1 MSNGDRPAFLFP
13 GQLSEWVGMGRD
25 FYDADSAGE
34 ARGLFDETSRRC
46 GLDLARILFEGPESE
61 LHENLPAQAGVFLVS
76 TLAARELA
84 RRGGRPS
91 ATAGYSLGNYA
102 AMVAAGGISYEEAL
116 DVLIAVWRETE
127 RLGIRGAM
135 GAVVGARADAVEGVC
150 EALRGRNRPVWIG
163 NVNASTQFVLT
174 GSKDGVA
181 EALAELTPRALS
193 VLPLTMSWPIHSE
206 LMRPVAEAIAPRIAA
221 LRTIRDPDV
230 PYYGPEGGAVRSGE
244 EIRRLLGTAFC
255 FPTLWKQTFEAMVA
269 DGQRVFLEV
278 GPGEMLSKMA
288 RWIDRN
294 ARCHAAGTLSAIE
307 AVGGRVGAAS

>member
-1 MSNGDRPAFLFP
+1 MTAIPAFLFP

-25 FYDADSAGE
+25 FHDADPE
-34 ARGLFDETSRRC
+34 ARALFDATSQRC

-61 LHENLPAQAGVFLVS
+61 LRENLPAQAGVFLVS
-76 TLAARELA
+76 TLAARELV
-84 RRGGRPS
+84 RRGVRPP

-116 DVLIAVWRETE
+116 EVLVAVWQETE

-150 EALRGRNRPVWIG
+150 AALRARHRPVWIG

-221 LRTIRDPDV
+221 LRSVRDPDV
-230 PYYGPEGGAVRSGE
+230 PYYGPEGLAVRSGE

-255 FPTLWKQTFEAMVA
+255 FPTLWKQSFEAMVA
-269 DGQRVFLEV
+269 DGHKVFLEV
-278 GPGEMLSKMA
+278 GPGEMLSRMA
-288 RWIDRN
+288 RWIDRG
-294 ARCHAAGTLSAIE
+294 ARCHAAGTLSAI
-307 AVGGRVGAAS
+307 ASVGGRVGAA

>member
-1 MSNGDRPAFLFP
+1 MSESPGFLFP

-25 FYDADSAGE
+25 FYDSEPPGE
-34 ARGLFDETSRRC
+34 ARDLFAFTSDRC
-46 GLDLARILFEGPESE
+46 GLDLGRIVFKGPESV

-76 TLAARELA
+76 TLAARALA
-84 RRGGRPS
+84 RRGVRPA

-102 AMVAAGGISYEEAL
+102 AMVAAGGLSYEDAL

-127 RLGIRGAM
+127 RLGIRGGM

-150 EALRGRNRPVWIG
+150 AALRARGLPVWIG

-174 GSKDGVA
+174 GSKEAVEA
-181 EALAELTPRALS
+181 ALAELTPRALN

-206 LMRPVAEAIAPRIAA
+206 LMRPVAEAIAPRVAA
-221 LRTIRDPDV
+221 LTSLRDPDV
-230 PYYGPEGGAVRSGE
+230 PYYGPEGRAVRTGE

-255 FPTLWKQTFEAMVA
+255 FPTLWKQTFEALVA
-269 DGQRVFLEV
+269 DGHRVFLET

-288 RWIDRN
+288 RWIDRSV
-294 ARCHAAGTLSAIE
+294 RCVPAGTVAAID
-307 AVGGRVGAAS
+307 AVGGRVGAE

>member
-84 RRGGRPS
+84 RRGVRPS

-221 LRTIRDPDV
+221 L
-230 PYYGPEGGAVRSGE
+230 
-244 EIRRLLGTAFC
+244 LGTAFC

>member
-1 MSNGDRPAFLFP
+1 MTSRPAFLFP

-25 FYDADSAGE
+25 FHDADPE
-34 ARGLFDETSRRC
+34 ARALFDTTSQRC
-46 GLDLARILFEGPESE
+46 GLDLARILFDGPESE

-76 TLAARELA
+76 TLASRELA
-84 RRGGRPS
+84 RRGVRAS

-127 RLGIRGAM
+127 RLRIRGAM

-150 EALRGRNRPVWIG
+150 AALRANQRPVWIG

-174 GSKDGVA
+174 GSKEGVA

-206 LMRPVAEAIAPRIAA
+206 LMRPVAEAIAPRIAS
-221 LRTIRDPDV
+221 LRSVRDPDV
-230 PYYGPEGGAVRSGE
+230 PYYGPEGFAVRSGE

-255 FPTLWKQTFEAMVA
+255 FPTLWKQSFEAMVA
-269 DGQRVFLEV
+269 DGHRDFLEV

-288 RWIDRN
+288 RWIDRGV
-294 ARCHAAGTLSAIE
+294 RCHAAGTLSAIE
-307 AVGGRVGAAS
+307 AVGGRVGAA

>member
-1 MSNGDRPAFLFP
+1 MSDGDRPAFLFP

-25 FYDADSAGE
+25 FYEADPDGE

-46 GLDLARILFEGPESE
+46 GVDLARVLFEGPEAE
-61 LHENLPAQAGVFLVS
+61 LHENLPAQAGVLLVS
-76 TLAARELA
+76 TLAARTLA
-84 RRGGRPS
+84 RIGIRPA

-135 GAVVGARADAVEGVC
+135 GAVVGARVDAVEGVC
-150 EALRGRNRPVWIG
+150 DSLRAKGRPVWIG

-174 GSKDGVA
+174 GSKEGVA

-221 LRTIRDPDV
+221 LRTIRDPDA
-230 PYYGPEGGAVRSGE
+230 PYYGPEGRAVRSGE

-269 DGQRVFLEV
+269 DGHRVFLEV
-278 GPGEMLSKMA
+278 GPGGMLSKMA

-294 ARCHAAGTLSAIE
+294 ARCLAAGTLSAIE
-307 AVGGRVGAAS
+307 AVGGRVGAA

>member
-1 MSNGDRPAFLFP
+1 MTMESRPAFLFP

-25 FYDADSAGE
+25 FYDADGNGE
-34 ARGLFDETSRRC
+34 ARALFDETSRRC
-46 GLDLARILFEGPESE
+46 GLDLVRILFEGTESE

-76 TLAARELA
+76 TLAARELG
-84 RRGGRPS
+84 RRGVPPS

-102 AMVAAGGISYEEAL
+102 AMVAAGGIDYAEAL
-116 DVLIAVWRETE
+116 DVLVAVWRETE
-127 RLGIRGAM
+127 RLSIRGAM
-135 GAVVGARADAVEGVC
+135 GAVVGARADAVEAVC
-150 EALRGRNRPVWIG
+150 AALRARNRPVWIG

-174 GSKDGVA
+174 GSREGVA

-206 LMRPVAEAIAPRIAA
+206 LMRPVADAIAPRIAA

-230 PYYGPEGGAVRSGE
+230 PYYGPEGRAVRSGE

-255 FPTLWKQTFEAMVA
+255 FPTLWKQTFEAMVT
-269 DGQRVFLEV
+269 DGHRVFLEV

-294 ARCHAAGTLSAIE
+294 ARCLAAGTLSAIE
-307 AVGGRVGAAS
+307 AAGGRVGAA

>member
-1 MSNGDRPAFLFP
+1 MTAGPAFLFP

-25 FYDADSAGE
+25 FYDADPNGE
-34 ARGLFDETSRRC
+34 ARALFDATSERC
-46 GLDLARILFEGPESE
+46 GLDLARILFTGPESE
-61 LHENLPAQAGVFLVS
+61 LRENLPAQAGVFLVS
-76 TLAARELA
+76 TLAARELV
-84 RRGGRPS
+84 RRGVRAP

-135 GAVVGARADAVEGVC
+135 GAVVGARADAVEAVC
-150 EALRGRNRPVWIG
+150 AALRARNRPVWIG

-174 GSKDGVA
+174 GSKEGVA

-206 LMRPVAEAIAPRIAA
+206 LMRPVAEAIAPRIAT
-221 LRTIRDPDV
+221 LGSVRDPDV
-230 PYYGPEGGAVRSGE
+230 PYYGPEGRAIRSGD

-255 FPTLWKQTFEAMVA
+255 FPTLWKQTFEGMVA
-269 DGQRVFLEV
+269 DGHRVFLEV

-288 RWIDRN
+288 RWIDRG
-294 ARCHAAGTLSAIE
+294 ARCHAAGTLAAIE
-307 AVGGRVGAAS
+307 AVGGRVGAA